1 MVDLE
6 EPTFRGTPD
15 DWWRTATQITEAE
28 AADRQL
34 GGWYIS
40 ADRRGLNQG
49 KSFRITSPTH
59 ASNENRKA
67 AMRRLLARGAVRE
80 SDMSPSV
87 RRLIEARVETPAW
100 LSADLV
106 MADRD
111 IESPERVLWRR
122 ISDAGRWQM
131 VFDGRV
137 MVVERTMLQLH
148 PAIAQVTEGSTP

>member
-1 MVDLE
+1 VADLE

-15 DWWRTATQITEAE
+15 DWWRTATHITEAE

-40 ADRRGLNQG
+40 ADKRGPNQG
-49 KSFRITSPTH
+49 KSYRVASPTH
-59 ASNENRKA
+59 SSNETRKA
-67 AMRRLLARGAVRE
+67 ALRRQVAAGNLRE
-80 SDMSPSV
+80 SDLSPSV

-106 MADRD
+106 MANREVD
-111 IESPERVLWRR
+111 SQERVLWRR
-122 ISDAGRWQM
+122 ISDSGRWQM

-137 MVVERTMLQLH
+137 MVAERTMLQLH
-148 PAIAQVTEGSTP
+148 PAIAQVTEGSTA

>member
-1 MVDLE
+1 MTGGAPPHRSPE
-6 EPTFRGTPD
+6 RK
-15 DWWRTATQITEAE
+15 

-111 IESPERVLWRR
+111 VESQERVLWRR

-148 PAIAQVTEGSTP
+148 PAIAQVTEGSTA